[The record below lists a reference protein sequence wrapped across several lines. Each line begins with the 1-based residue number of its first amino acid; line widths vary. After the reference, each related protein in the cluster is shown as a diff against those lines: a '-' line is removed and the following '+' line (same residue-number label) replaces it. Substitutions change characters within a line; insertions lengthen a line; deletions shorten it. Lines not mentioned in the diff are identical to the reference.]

1 MYNVCDLLGLLSF
14 VVETRWATEVKQARA
29 VELAWRVQE
38 NICSVLIAFIWTWV
52 PSAVVLVA
60 FTSYTLLAKEPLTVS
75 RAFTAIEVFSQLQ
88 GPMAQLPQQ
97 IFALLHGGFLVLS
110 RLGSVTGL
118 KFIPSLCLDATDS
131 SFLSGARGRGLGLW
145 YQARGRYP

>member
-1 MYNVCDLLGLLSF
+1 MGYAHNLCDLFSLLIL
-14 VVETRWATEVKQARA
+14 VIETRWAAEVKQARA

-60 FTSYTLLAKEPLTVS
+60 FASYTILAKEPLTVS

-97 IFALLHGGFLVLS
+97 IFALLHGEFFAY
-110 RLGSVTGL
+110 RLGS
-118 KFIPSLCLDATDS
+118 AT
-131 SFLSGARGRGLGLW
+131 
-145 YQARGRYP
+145 

>member
-1 MYNVCDLLGLLSF
+1 VHEYRCGTVDDVLFYLESRWL
-14 VVETRWATEVKQARA
+14 TRVKNARA

-88 GPMAQLPQQ
+88 GPMSQLPQQ
-97 IFALLHGGFLVLS
+97 IFALLHG
-110 RLGSVTGL
+110 
-118 KFIPSLCLDATDS
+118 K
-131 SFLSGARGRGLGLW
+131 
-145 YQARGRYP
+145 